1 MGFTI
6 TQRQY
11 DIIIDHV
18 KKNYPYEAG
27 GFVGGLNNQIRAV
40 LPVLNQDISNKQDVF
55 AVFPQDIE
63 RAHLFFQKHG
73 LVYFGIYHSHP
84 KGAAIPS
91 QQDLTHV
98 QKHLF
103 IISLRHFEKPD
114 FAAFQVVGH
123 QRAERVDL
131 TIVSDQSFSVKDIQS
146 SKSDPKSGF
155 VGQNI
160 RPDYGDTQFLSKQ
173 LDNIFDQRSEYKKD
187 YRHEGDSGDFSTLA

>member
-1 MGFTI
+1 MAFTI

-27 GFVGGLNNQIRAV
+27 GFVGGLNGQIRAV

-73 LVYFGIYHSHP
+73 LDYFGIYHSHP

-103 IISLRHFEKPD
+103 IISLRHFDKPD

-123 QRAERVDL
+123 QRAERVEL
-131 TIVSDQSFSVKDIQS
+131 TIVSDQFFSVKDIRS
-146 SKSDPKSGF
+146 SADGSRPGL
-155 VGQNI
+155 VGQNEI
-160 RPDYGDTQFLSKQ
+160 PDYGDTQYLNQQ
-173 LDNIFDQRSEYKKD
+173 LNNIFDQTSEYKKSD
-187 YRHEGDSGDFSTLA
+187 RYGDDSGDFSTLA